1 MRVEFDPEADI
12 ELREAAAYYEFR
24 KHGLG
29 ERFIKA
35 VEATTARIA
44 ASPEQFPIVDADI
57 RRALVRVFPYGV
69 WFTIEKEHIRIQAV
83 AHCHRE
89 PGYWR
94 KRSSPPID

>member
-1 MRVEFDPEADI
+1 MTVEFDPEADI
-12 ELREAAAYYEFR
+12 EFREAASYYEFCKR
-24 KHGLG
+24 GLG

-35 VEATTARIA
+35 VESTTARIA
-44 ASPEQFPIVDADI
+44 ASPEQFPIVEADV

-69 WFTIEKEHIRIQAV
+69 WFTIEKEHIQIQAV

-94 KRSSPPID
+94 KRLRHPID